1 VAEAEETEE
10 VVEVEGPA
18 ECCRCTVR
26 RVFELAE
33 ICSIES
39 FKKFIS
45 SPYQYNC
52 HTVLRVS
59 VSPASKQSLIQ

>member
-1 VAEAEETEE
+1 MVVVEEVEEAEETEE

-26 RVFELAE
+26 RLFELAE

-39 FKKFIS
+39 FKNTYYLRTNTPK
-45 SPYQYNC
+45 
-52 HTVLRVS
+52 TVSRHAGLG
-59 VSPASKQSLIQ
+59 LG

>member
-1 VAEAEETEE
+1 MVAVEEMEE

-26 RVFELAE
+26 RLFELAE

-39 FKKFIS
+39 FKNS
-45 SPYQYNC
+45 YHLRTNT
-52 HTVLRVS
+52 TVTRFFE
-59 VSPASKQSLIQ
+59 

>member
-1 VAEAEETEE
+1 MVAVEEMEE

-26 RVFELAE
+26 RLFELAE

-39 FKKFIS
+39 LKNTYHLRTNTPK
-45 SPYQYNC
+45 
-52 HTVLRVS
+52 TVSRRAGLG
-59 VSPASKQSLIQ
+59 LG

>member
-1 VAEAEETEE
+1 MVAVEEVEETEE

-26 RVFELAE
+26 RLFELAE

-39 FKKFIS
+39 FKNT
-45 SPYQYNC
+45 Y
-52 HTVLRVS
+52 HLRTNT
-59 VSPASKQSLIQ
+59 PSLRLCRDVQD